1 MLQQSLFGPFI
12 YLSTYFGDFFLLLDS
27 CAISSRRETFEFNAE
42 TASAAAARCQWLLLQ
57 KRLVLVLL
65 LLLLLLL
72 CDKPFT
78 LCV

>member
-1 MLQQSLFGPFI
+1 MEYLGQFSTFIAFAAFQQG
-12 YLSTYFGDFFLLLDS
+12 
-27 CAISSRRETFEFNAE
+27 TFEFNAE

-65 LLLLLLL
+65 LLLL

>member
-1 MLQQSLFGPFI
+1 MLQQSLFGPFK

-27 CAISSRRETFEFNAE
+27 CSISSRRETFEFNAE
-42 TASAAAARCQWLLLQ
+42 TAAAARCQWLLLQ
-57 KRLVLVLL
+57 KRLVLVVV
-65 LLLLLLL
+65 LLL